1 MEYFKLSNDVTIPAI
16 GMGTGWMNTAYKNP
30 KFFTKR
36 VLKELVER
44 ISGKYSKD
52 KNYNASYELR
62 KLIKFGKSIKDDVAC
77 GYELFDTAYSYN
89 NCEIMGDK
97 LKLSN
102 NRKRYFIISKCSN
115 ACQREDKVIQEFE
128 ETLKALGTNY
138 VDLYLIH
145 WPQTGC
151 YLHTW
156 RILEKL
162 YLEGKVRAIGVSN
175 FNIHHIEAIIKNCK
189 VKPMVNEV
197 ECHPMLQQKE
207 LREYC
212 KKNGIQLIAHTPTGK
227 MRSNIVKSVL
237 GDIAEKNNK
246 TITQVILR
254 WHYQLG
260 DVCIPNT
267 LNKEHASENLDIFD
281 FNLSDED
288 MMKIFELD
296 CNGRIWPDPDNCN
309 FEEL

>member
-1 MEYFKLSNDVTIPAI
+1 MSLVGTRPPTLDEWEKYEPHHRARMSFRPGLTGLWQVSGRSNITDFEEVVKLDTQYIGEWSVKGDVSILFKTVMEYFKLSNDVTIPAI

-115 ACQREDKVIQEFE
+115 
-128 ETLKALGTNY
+128 
-138 VDLYLIH
+138 
-145 WPQTGC
+145 
-151 YLHTW
+151 
-156 RILEKL
+156 
-162 YLEGKVRAIGVSN
+162 
-175 FNIHHIEAIIKNCK
+175 
-189 VKPMVNEV
+189 
-197 ECHPMLQQKE
+197 
-207 LREYC
+207 
-212 KKNGIQLIAHTPTGK
+212 
-227 MRSNIVKSVL
+227 
-237 GDIAEKNNK
+237 
-246 TITQVILR
+246 
-254 WHYQLG
+254 
-260 DVCIPNT
+260 
-267 LNKEHASENLDIFD
+267 
-281 FNLSDED
+281 
-288 MMKIFELD
+288 
-296 CNGRIWPDPDNCN
+296 
-309 FEEL
+309 